1 MGYTRK
7 FLESLKRP
15 VMLYLVT
22 LSITAQ
28 LFFAAI
34 FYWAEVDYNS
44 KLVTFFDSIYFTVTL
59 MTSVGLG
66 DIVPVTLLG
75 RGLAIV
81 MMLAGTA
88 IYVCFTAVLA
98 AMILEADPD
107 TDNDNDPDT
116 NTNSGTDAD
125 IDTKKKGLA

>member
-1 MGYTRK
+1 MMGYTRK
-7 FLESLKRP
+7 FLISLKRP
-15 VMLYLVT
+15 VMIYMVT

-28 LFFAAI
+28 LFFAAV

-44 KLVTFFDSIYFTVTL
+44 KLVTFFDSLYFTVTL

-66 DIVPVTLLG
+66 DIVPVTFFG
-75 RGLAIV
+75 RVLSIV

-98 AMILEADPD
+98 AMIMETDPEIETED
-107 TDNDNDPDT
+107 EV
-116 NTNSGTDAD
+116 
-125 IDTKKKGLA
+125 

>member
-1 MGYTRK
+1 MMGYTRK
-7 FLESLKRP
+7 FLISLKRP
-15 VMLYLVT
+15 VMIYMVT

-44 KLVTFFDSIYFTVTL
+44 KLVTFFDSLYFTVTL

-75 RGLAIV
+75 RVLAII

-98 AMILEADPD
+98 AMIMEADPEGIHEA
-107 TDNDNDPDT
+107 DP
-116 NTNSGTDAD
+116 
-125 IDTKKKGLA
+125 KGHA

>member
-7 FLESLKRP
+7 FLISLRRP
-15 VMLYLVT
+15 VMIYMVT
-22 LSITAQ
+22 VSITAQ

-34 FYWAEVDYNS
+34 FYWAEVDHNS
-44 KLVTFFDSIYFTVTL
+44 KLVTFFDSLYFTVTL

-66 DIVPVTLLG
+66 DIVPVTTIG
-75 RGLAIV
+75 RALAIV

-98 AMILEADPD
+98 AMIMEADPEA
-107 TDNDNDPDT
+107 DT
-116 NTNSGTDAD
+116 NAETDSDRKGT
-125 IDTKKKGLA
+125 T

>member
-1 MGYTRK
+1 MMGYTRK
-7 FLESLKRP
+7 FLISLKRP
-15 VMLYLVT
+15 LMIYMVT

-34 FYWAEVDYNS
+34 FYWAEVDHNS
-44 KLVTFFDSIYFTVTL
+44 KLVSFFDSLYFTVTL

-66 DIVPVTLLG
+66 DIVPITGLG
-75 RGLAIV
+75 RALAIV

-98 AMILEADPD
+98 AMILEADPETD
-107 TDNDNDPDT
+107 TEND
-116 NTNSGTDAD
+116 AE
-125 IDTKKKGLA
+125 TKGPA

>member
-1 MGYTRK
+1 MTMLRNHHRFMMGYTRK
-7 FLESLKRP
+7 FLISLKRP
-15 VMLYLVT
+15 LMIYMVT

-34 FYWAEVDYNS
+34 FYWTEVDYNS
-44 KLVTFFDSIYFTVTL
+44 KLVTFFDSLYFTVTL

-66 DIVPVTLLG
+66 DIVPVTSFG
-75 RGLAIV
+75 RLLAII

-98 AMILEADPD
+98 AMIMEADPESISES
-107 TDNDNDPDT
+107 DPEE
-116 NTNSGTDAD
+116 
-125 IDTKKKGLA
+125 LA

>member
-7 FLESLKRP
+7 FLVSLKRP

-28 LFFAAI
+28 LFFAAV

-75 RGLAIV
+75 RGLAII

-98 AMILEADPD
+98 AMILEADPETD
-107 TDNDNDPDT
+107 TDPEADNDNDPET
-116 NTNSGTDAD
+116 
-125 IDTKKKGLA
+125 DTKKKGLA

>member
-1 MGYTRK
+1 MIY
-7 FLESLKRP
+7 
-15 VMLYLVT
+15 MVT

-44 KLVTFFDSIYFTVTL
+44 KLVTFFDSLYFTVTL

-66 DIVPVTLLG
+66 DIVPVTSLG
-75 RGLAIV
+75 RALSIV

-98 AMILEADPD
+98 AMIMEADPETDGD
-107 TDNDNDPDT
+107 TDSET
-116 NTNSGTDAD
+116 KGTA
-125 IDTKKKGLA
+125 

>member
-1 MGYTRK
+1 MMGYTRK
-7 FLESLKRP
+7 FLLGLKRP
-15 VMLYLVT
+15 VMIYMVT
-22 LSITAQ
+22 LSISAQ

-44 KLVTFFDSIYFTVTL
+44 KLVTFFDSLYFTVTL

-75 RGLAIV
+75 RALAII

-98 AMILEADPD
+98 AMIMGADPEGVHEADP
-107 TDNDNDPDT
+107 
-116 NTNSGTDAD
+116 
-125 IDTKKKGLA
+125 KGHV